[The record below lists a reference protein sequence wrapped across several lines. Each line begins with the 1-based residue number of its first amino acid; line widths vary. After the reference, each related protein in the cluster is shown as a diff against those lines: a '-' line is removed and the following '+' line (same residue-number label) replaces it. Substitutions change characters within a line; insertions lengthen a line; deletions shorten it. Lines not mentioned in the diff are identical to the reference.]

1 MPFVTEEIWQ
11 KIPHIRR
18 EKEKIGESIMI
29 SEYPNSLPRDY
40 QAEEDMSYI
49 IDAVTGIRTIR
60 GELNVP
66 PSSELHAAIKTYSRK
81 AEAILEENVP
91 HLKKLVNAAEITIGM
106 EVEKPEGSATCVK
119 SSMEIYVLLKGVLNI
134 EAELDR
140 LKKTKVDIEG
150 SISFLNKKL
159 HNEDFLLRAPKE
171 VVDKEKVK
179 YEELTMRKERIMES
193 MKKLKEVGGE
203 K

>member
-1 MPFVTEEIWQ
+1 
-11 KIPHIRR
+11 
-18 EKEKIGESIMI
+18 
-29 SEYPNSLPRDY
+29 
-40 QAEEDMSYI
+40 
-49 IDAVTGIRTIR
+49 
-60 GELNVP
+60 
-66 PSSELHAAIKTYSRK
+66 
-81 AEAILEENVP
+81 
-91 HLKKLVNAAEITIGM
+91 M

-140 LKKTKVDIEG
+140 LKKANAEVEG

-159 HNEDFLLRAPKE
+159 NNEDFLLRAPKE
-171 VVDKEKVK
+171 VVDKEKAK
-179 YEELTMRKERIMES
+179 YEELNMRKERIIES